1 MACMFNQ
8 HNVSVNGVP
17 QAAPAAGAVCD
28 CGEMVAPVPVTGGS
42 FVPVHPHG
50 TAAGSVGGPL
60 RL

>member
-28 CGEMVAPVPVTGGS
+28 CGEMVAQYQSPGVLSYQYTPTG
-42 FVPVHPHG
+42 
-50 TAAGSVGGPL
+50 
-60 RL
+60 RLQGR